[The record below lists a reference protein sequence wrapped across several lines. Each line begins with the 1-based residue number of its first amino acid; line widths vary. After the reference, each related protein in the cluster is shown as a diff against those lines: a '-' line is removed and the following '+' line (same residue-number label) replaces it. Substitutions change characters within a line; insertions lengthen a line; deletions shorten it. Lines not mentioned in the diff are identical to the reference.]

1 MEPKLLTA
9 EELVDH
15 LRVQKDTVYRWT
27 RAGKIPSIR
36 LGGRLF
42 RYELDKVLASPH
54 LKHKASPDELAA
66 AQQRFDAF
74 LDEQFAKRAEARD
87 GRGPQKGV

>member
-9 EELVDH
+9 QELADH
-15 LRVQKDTVYRWT
+15 LRIEKDTVYRWT

-36 LGGRLF
+36 LGGRRF

-54 LKHKASPDELAA
+54 LQYSPPYDLEAA
-66 AQQRFDAF
+66 RQRLEVF
-74 LDEQFAKRAEARD
+74 LDEQFAKRAERRGNTD
-87 GRGPQKGV
+87 GR

>member
-1 MEPKLLTA
+1 MLPELLTA
-9 EELVDH
+9 QELADR
-15 LRVQKDTVYRWT
+15 LRVEKDTVYRWT

-54 LKHKASPDELAA
+54 LKRKEVGDA
-66 AQQRFDAF
+66 AQ
-74 LDEQFAKRAEARD
+74 D
-87 GRGPQKGV
+87 GR

>member
-1 MEPKLLTA
+1 MPTKTEPKLLTA
-9 EELVDH
+9 EELADH
-15 LRVQKDTVYRWT
+15 LRIEKDTVYRWT

-54 LKHKASPDELAA
+54 LK
-66 AQQRFDAF
+66 R
-74 LDEQFAKRAEARD
+74 
-87 GRGPQKGV
+87 KGGSEW